1 MGEGVMALEGG
12 ASFATTLF
20 DLYYAAGTQ
29 EWTFEKAGPFWE
41 AVQVARDLGRTG
53 RGQTIAVIDT
63 GFDDR
68 ICGRENATL
77 AWESPNPRACGHGTA
92 VALLIREVAPEA
104 HLLLCPV
111 AMPGE
116 AITDQMDDA
125 LIARAFERVEASAA
139 AIVNLSLG
147 VPLDVTRAEPS
158 AASSGVDWRGM
169 VRHGETR
176 IGAAARHLAGSGRT
190 LIASCGNIGG
200 AHAGKSPSD
209 LAFSPATEPGV
220 FSVGYR
226 TEAREGWE
234 GTETASIEQ
243 TKMYLQTNYF
253 DFFVLQPPLVV
264 GSSFASPLFSGFVA
278 LMDDRADLP
287 DWKQVF
293 ALCGF
298 ADFGMVALENQ
309 LREGKPP
316 DPETLDLVERFY
328 SIAEA
333 AIPER
338 HRSCLTAPKPCP
350 DCALF
355 GRSVYVNYGLFLLK
369 RGALDA
375 AIARLGA
382 YARINVYCPH
392 GFANLGMAC
401 ALKAREAQ
409 RAGDASAVASHLG
422 EAATHYQRAV
432 ALRPD
437 HAYYEARL
445 SEFRAALDAPMDWM
459 MAP

>member
-1 MGEGVMALEGG
+1 MALEGG

-20 DLYYAAGTQ
+20 DLYYSAATQ

-41 AVQVARDLGRTG
+41 AVQVARDLGRRG

-68 ICGRENATL
+68 ICGRENVTL
-77 AWESPNPRACGHGTA
+77 AWENPNPRACGHGTA

-125 LIARAFERVEASAA
+125 LIARAFETIEASAA
-139 AIVNLSLG
+139 SIVNLSLG
-147 VPLDVTRAEPS
+147 VPLDVTRVEPS
-158 AASSGVDWRGM
+158 AASGGVDWRGM

-176 IGAAARHLAGSGRT
+176 IGAAARRLAESGRT

-243 TKMYLQTNYF
+243 TKIYVQTNYF

-278 LMDDRADLP
+278 LMDSRADLP

-298 ADFGMVALENQ
+298 ADLGMVALENQ
-309 LREGKPP
+309 LREGTAP
-316 DPETLDLVERFY
+316 DPQLLELVERIFPM
-328 SIAEA
+328 AEA

-338 HRSCLTAPKPCP
+338 HRACRTDPRPCP

-355 GRSVYVNYGLFLLK
+355 RRSVDVNYGLFLLK
-369 RGALDA
+369 RGQVDDA
-375 AIARLGA
+375 ISRLAA
-382 YARINVYCPH
+382 YTKINAYCPH
-392 GFANLGMAC
+392 GFANLGMAF
-401 ALKAREAQ
+401 ALKAQAAQ
-409 RAGDASAVASHLG
+409 QAGDGAAAARHLAD
-422 EAATHYQRAV
+422 AAAQYDRAV
-432 ALRPD
+432 ALRPGY
-437 HAYYEARL
+437 APYAARL
-445 SEFRAALDAPMDWM
+445 AEFRNAQDAPMGWAL
-459 MAP
+459 AP